1 MFVERLSV
9 EQALISD
16 DARDRWPFTVPCVA
30 ELARTGLKLSR
41 PVTFLVGENGS
52 GKSTLIEAIAEAF
65 GLDAR
70 GGRAGRKYAN
80 DRPKTPLG
88 ELIRLDL
95 TREGARMRGGPRAK
109 RKGFFLRAETTF
121 GLAEAVSGMYGY
133 WDEDLSERSHGEGF
147 LVIFES
153 MFREPGLYLMDEPE
167 AALSFTSCL
176 HLVSLIHQLGQTGA
190 QVICAT
196 HSPILAATPD
206 AEIIE
211 IGEHGFR
218 RAEWGELDLV
228 DHWRRYLNNPAA
240 YLRRMIEPAEQ
251 S

>member
-1 MFVERLSV
+1 MFVEGLSV
-9 EQALISD
+9 PQALISD
-16 DARDRWPFTVPCVA
+16 DSRDQWPFTVPCVA
-30 ELARTGLKLSR
+30 SLVRTGLKLSR

-52 GKSTLIEAIAEAF
+52 GKSTLIEAIAEGF

-70 GGRAGRKYAN
+70 GGRAGRKYGDNRA
-80 DRPKTPLG
+80 KTPLG
-88 ELIRLDL
+88 EVIRLDL
-95 TREGARMRGGPRAK
+95 TLEGARMRGGPRTK
-109 RKGFFLRAETTF
+109 RRGFFLRAETAF
-121 GLAEAVSGMYGY
+121 GLIEAVSGMYGY
-133 WDEDLSERSHGEGF
+133 WDDNLAERSHGEGF
-147 LVIFES
+147 LTIFES
-153 MFREPGLYLMDEPE
+153 MLREPGLYLMDEPE

-176 HLVSLIHQLGQTGA
+176 QLVALMHQLGQTGA

-228 DHWRRYLNNPAA
+228 DHWRRYLNNPGA
-240 YLRRMIEPAEQ
+240 YLRRMITPIE
-251 S
+251 